1 MAVKLISVKCPVCG
15 AALDIEEDRDQA
27 FCAYCGTKV
36 LLHNENEYIYR
47 HVDEAEIK
55 QAETDRMVRMKQLE
69 YEERERIDS
78 KKSKEQ
84 RNKVLL
90 ILFSISMLLML
101 IGTVASI
108 VSDDGNLG
116 FQLCLLGCLP
126 LFGIACIWGISYIN
140 EDDKDINHRAK
151 QPSFD
156 PYYESISYDTLE
168 SVCVNAGFTNVKCVP
183 LNDLTKENM
192 MISGMVESV
201 TINGWNVTSIDENNP
216 KDADIVIY
224 YHSIYRYPQ

>member
-1 MAVKLISVKCPVCG
+1 MEIIREGKENRVICTNCCTEYEFNVDDIFTYGEAYYVKCPVCG

-27 FCAYCGTKV
+27 LCAYCGTKV

-90 ILFSISMLLML
+90 SLSHAGNSSAYA
-101 IGTVASI
+101 GNSVND
-108 VSDDGNLG
+108 VVRYSDE
-116 FQLCLLGCLP
+116 
-126 LFGIACIWGISYIN
+126 I
-140 EDDKDINHRAK
+140 
-151 QPSFD
+151 
-156 PYYESISYDTLE
+156 
-168 SVCVNAGFTNVKCVP
+168 
-183 LNDLTKENM
+183 
-192 MISGMVESV
+192 
-201 TINGWNVTSIDENNP
+201 
-216 KDADIVIY
+216 
-224 YHSIYRYPQ
+224 